1 MFLEWHPTPGRGEGL
16 TEMKNRN
23 LLGWWLIY
31 AVLFVIPAAIAQE
44 TATVPVQVI
53 SYADMV
59 VYNGKV
65 MTMDDRST
73 NPTPGKAA
81 QAMAI
86 RDGKILAVGSDREI
100 LLYAGPKT
108 LRIDLH
114 GRTLIPGIIDS
125 HTHIHNNAV
134 ALYAQKHPEVL
145 ESASKTFQVTGKT
158 YAELKRGIELVLK
171 ENMAHAPK
179 DQWAYIN
186 LPTGGSSGT
195 GIGVK
200 FLQDREITRAEL
212 DKLAPNT
219 PVMVQAHPAYTVNDA
234 AMKMIGDIYQSDP
247 EQAMALQGMD
257 KQGLGDLTEYAR
269 SLAVD
274 QFFHD
279 KIDLLA
285 DVIKTDLDK
294 NVALGITTYSSH
306 MVGLVYMSAFM
317 KLVREHK
324 MPIRFAYT
332 DYFGFEG
339 NPDPSSFYLRL
350 GDMEGLGTDYF
361 WQAGVGLQNID
372 SGPPMFCST
381 MEAPPEVKKREW
393 CRNAPGTAF
402 EKGVYTAIRAR
413 ERITVGHAYG
423 DKGIDL
429 IIQTVEQ
436 AMKDDPSI
444 TLDYIRSRHFSADHC
459 GFWPRAEQL
468 PKLKELGWIVSCNGQ
483 FINRSTPWLKVYGMQ
498 YGNRIAPMKS
508 LVSAGIRTVYENE
521 ESWSAPPDEKHP
533 GGSLSENPNTYFGS
547 AVLLLT
553 RKNSEGQVIAPEERI
568 DRVTLMKMMT
578 VWQSDFFQK
587 PEIGT
592 LEPGKWADFVVLS
605 KDYFTVPEEE
615 IAHIYPLMTVVG
627 GKPVFWRA
635 EFAKEQGQSPVG
647 TQVKF
652 INIPK
657 DDPAAFRP

>member
-1 MFLEWHPTPGRGEGL
+1 MRNQKLFRLWFGPVVLSLFL
-16 TEMKNRN
+16 
-23 LLGWWLIY
+23 
-31 AVLFVIPAAIAQE
+31 AAAGAQQ
-44 TATVPVQVI
+44 TVTVPIQVV

-73 NPTPGKAA
+73 NPTPGKVG

-86 RDGKILAVGSDREI
+86 RDGKVLAVGSDPDI

-108 LRIDLH
+108 LKIDLH
-114 GRTLIPGIIDS
+114 GRTVIPGIVDS

-134 ALYAQKHPEVL
+134 ALYAQEHPEVL
-145 ESASKTFQVTGKT
+145 EAVSRTFHVGGRN

-179 DQWAYIN
+179 DQWAYII

-200 FLQDREITRAEL
+200 FLQEKEITREEL
-212 DKLAPNT
+212 NNLAPNT
-219 PVMVQAHPAYTVNDA
+219 PVMVQAHPAYTVNDEG
-234 AMKMIGDIYQSDP
+234 MRLIGEIYQSDP
-247 EQAMALQGMD
+247 EEAMALQGMD
-257 KQGLGDLTEYAR
+257 KEGLGDLTEYAR

-274 QFFHD
+274 QYFRD
-279 KIDLLA
+279 KIDLLS
-285 DVIKTDLDK
+285 DVIKADLEK
-294 NVALGITTYSSH
+294 NAALGITTYSSH

-350 GDMEGLGTDYF
+350 GDMAGLGTDTF
-361 WQAGVGLQNID
+361 WQSGVGLQNID

-381 MEAPPEVKKREW
+381 MEAPLDVKKREW

-402 EKGVYTAIRAR
+402 EKGVYTAVRSR

-423 DKGIDL
+423 DKGIDY
-429 IIQTVEQ
+429 IIGTVER
-436 AMKDDPSI
+436 AMKDDPSL

-459 GFWPRAEQL
+459 GFWPRKEQL
-468 PKLKELGWIVSCNGQ
+468 PKLKEMGWIVSCNGQ

-498 YGNRIAPMKS
+498 YGSRISPVKS
-508 LVSAGIRTVYENE
+508 LISAGIRTVYENE
-521 ESWSAPPDEKHP
+521 ESWSAPPDAQHP
-533 GGSLSENPNTYFGS
+533 NGYLSENPNTYFGS

-553 RKNSEGQVIAPEERI
+553 RKNREGQVIAPEEII

-578 VWQSDFFQK
+578 VWQSDYLMK
-587 PEIGT
+587 PELGT
-592 LEPGKWADFVVLS
+592 LEPGKWADFVVLN
-605 KDYFTVPEEE
+605 KDYFTVPEDE
-615 IAHIYPLMTVVG
+615 IANIYPLMTVLG
-627 GKPVFWRA
+627 GQPVFWRA
-635 EFAKEQGQSPVG
+635 EFASEQRHAPVG

-657 DDPAAFRP
+657 SDPAAVR

>member
-1 MFLEWHPTPGRGEGL
+1 M
-16 TEMKNRN
+16 RN
-23 LLGWWLIY
+23 KKLSRLLFSC
-31 AVLFVIPAAIAQE
+31 AVLFLILPPAGAQQ
-44 TATVPVQVI
+44 TVTVPVQVV

-73 NPTPGKAA
+73 NPNPGKIG

-86 RDGKILAVGSDREI
+86 RDGKVLAVGSDAEI

-108 LRIDLH
+108 QKIDLR
-114 GRTLIPGIIDS
+114 GRTVIPGIVDS

-145 ESASKTFQVTGKT
+145 ESVSRTFHVGGRT

-171 ENMAHAPK
+171 ENMAHALK
-179 DQWAYIN
+179 DQWAYIL

-200 FLQDREITRAEL
+200 FLQEREITKEEL
-212 DKLAPNT
+212 NKLAPNT
-219 PVMVQAHPAYTVNDA
+219 PVMVQSHPAYTVNDA
-234 AMKMIGDIYQSDP
+234 GMKLIGEIYQSDP
-247 EQAMALQGMD
+247 EEAMALQGLD

-274 QFFHD
+274 QYFRD
-279 KIDLLA
+279 KIELLA
-285 DVIKTDLDK
+285 DVIKADLEK
-294 NVALGITTYSSH
+294 NTALGITTYSSH

-317 KLVREHK
+317 KLVRENK
-324 MPIRFAYT
+324 MPMRFAYT

-350 GDMEGLGTDYF
+350 GDMAGLGTDTF
-361 WQAGVGLQNID
+361 WQSGVGLQNID

-402 EKGVYTAIRAR
+402 EKGVYTAVRSR

-423 DKGIDL
+423 DKGIDY
-429 IIQTVEQ
+429 IIDTVQ
-436 AMKDDPSI
+436 RAMKDDPTL

-459 GFWPRAEQL
+459 GFWPRKEQL

-483 FINRSTPWLKVYGMQ
+483 YINRSTPWLKVYGMQ
-498 YGNRIAPMKS
+498 YGNRISPVKS
-508 LVSAGIRTVYENE
+508 LISAGIRTVYENE
-521 ESWSAPPDEKHP
+521 ESWSAPPDDQHP
-533 GGSLSENPNTYFGS
+533 NGYLTENPNTYFGS

-553 RKNSEGQVIAPEERI
+553 RKNREGQVVAPEEII

-578 VWQSDFFQK
+578 AWQSDYLMK
-587 PEIGT
+587 PELGT
-592 LEPGKWADFVVLS
+592 LEPGKWADFVVLN
-605 KDYFTVPEEE
+605 KDYFTIPQEE
-615 IAHIYPLMTVVG
+615 IANIYPLMTVMG
-627 GKPVFWRA
+627 GRPVFWRA
-635 EFAKEQGQSPVG
+635 EFA
-647 TQVKF
+647 
-652 INIPK
+652 
-657 DDPAAFRP
+657 A

>member
-1 MFLEWHPTPGRGEGL
+1 MENKKYFGL
-16 TEMKNRN
+16 
-23 LLGWWLIY
+23 LLALVALVPILP
-31 AVLFVIPAAIAQE
+31 AVAQD

-65 MTMDDRST
+65 MTMDDSST
-73 NPTPGKAA
+73 NQTPGKMG

-86 RDGKILAVGSDREI
+86 RDGKILAVGGDAEI

-108 LRIDLH
+108 TRIDLH
-114 GRTLIPGIIDS
+114 GRTVIPGIIDS

-145 ESASKTFQVTGKT
+145 EATSKTFQVTGKT
-158 YAELKRGIELVLK
+158 YADLKRGIEVVLK

-200 FLQDREITRAEL
+200 FLQEREITRQDL

-219 PVMVQAHPAYTVNDA
+219 PVMVQSHPAYTINDA
-234 AMKMIGDIYQSDP
+234 GMKLIGEIYQSDP
-247 EQAMALQGMD
+247 ETALGLQGMD

-274 QFFHD
+274 QYFHD
-279 KIDLLA
+279 KIGLLA
-285 DVIKTDLDK
+285 EIIQGDLEK
-294 NVALGITTYSSH
+294 NAALGITSYSSH

-317 KLVREHK
+317 KLVRENR

-350 GDMEGLGTDYF
+350 GDMAGLGTPYF
-361 WQAGVGLQNID
+361 WQSGVGLQNID

-381 MEAPPEVKKREW
+381 MEAPKEVKDREW
-393 CRNAPGTAF
+393 CRNAAGTAF
-402 EKGVYTAIRAR
+402 EKGVYTAIRSH

-423 DKGIDL
+423 DKGVDYIID
-429 IIQTVEQ
+429 TVER
-436 AMKDDPSI
+436 AMKDDPSL
-444 TLDYIRSRHFSADHC
+444 TLDYIRSRQFSADHC

-468 PKLKELGWIVSCNGQ
+468 PKLKELNWIVSCNGQ

-521 ESWSAPPDEKHP
+521 ESWSAPPDDKHP
-533 GGSLSENPNTYFGS
+533 NGFLSENPNTYFGS

-553 RKNSEGQVIAPEERI
+553 RRNNEGQVIAPEERI

-578 VWQSDFFQK
+578 VWQSDYFQK

-592 LEPGKWADFVVLS
+592 LAPGKWADFVVLS

-627 GKPVFWRA
+627 GKPTFWRA
-635 EFAKEQGQSPVG
+635 EFAKEQGQAPVG
-647 TQVKF
+647 PQVKF

-657 DDPAAFRP
+657 DDPNAFR